1 MQVYIH
7 IRIHVHILDSGFSTW
22 WYTTRPSCV
31 KTRVLNEYNRL
42 IADRFWLLDTAE
54 YWALKCS
61 LLCCIKTNTRCN
73 NAKLCAWGRDSER
86 DVCVSVLQMCH
97 RVRVSLCVCTRV
109 CVYVCACVEVR
120 VCVLRACV
128 ACVCCVC
135 VLRVCVCECVL
146 RKCVACVCRVYVR
159 KRECVCVCARLSLS
173 SQLSSTL
180 LSCLLLD

>member
-1 MQVYIH
+1 MK
-7 IRIHVHILDSGFSTW
+7 
-22 WYTTRPSCV
+22 PSCGWISARGQHPKKLRWWKFSIEENTPRMSKV
-31 KTRVLNEYNRL
+31 WPSKWVL
-42 IADRFWLLDTAE
+42 
-54 YWALKCS
+54 S
-61 LLCCIKTNTRCN
+61 LHYDLAWGRGLSRSSFSIKTNTRCN